1 MLHAAEKELCGR
13 NSRTER
19 RTFNERPSK
28 LETVNDLFFQV
39 IFCDFSNSLL
49 GQFPALLVRDGH
61 AGERR
66 RTQSCNRG
74 RGHDRIAQLRRNG
87 RVSPSSVRIR
97 PEVIIFRQ
105 SHTSLRRCQRR
116 AGEQGHYCKNNCN
129 CSQKARYCQ
138 ELCANTTASL
148 MKLVRRRPNR
158 PRACSAWLPVSGP
171 PVVRQGW
178 RSHLRSP

>member
-1 MLHAAEKELCGR
+1 MLHAAEKELRGR

-28 LETVNDLFFQV
+28 LETVINLFFQV

-49 GQFPALLVRDGH
+49 GQFPALLVGNGH

-66 RTQSCNRG
+66 RAQSGDCGG
-74 RGHDRIAQLRRNG
+74 RHDRIAQLRRNG

-105 SHTSLRRCQRR
+105 SHTSLRRRQRR
-116 AGEQGHYCKNNCN
+116 ADGQSHYRKDNCN
-129 CSQKARYCQ
+129 RFQNSQ
-138 ELCANTTASL
+138 SL
-148 MKLVRRRPNR
+148 HLQF
-158 PRACSAWLPVSGP
+158 
-171 PVVRQGW
+171 VV
-178 RSHLRSP
+178 